1 MALGTGSSLMINF
14 KLGGIVLPGWQ
25 CVTWV
30 AGSVTWV
37 AVCYLGGRE
46 CYIVVVALAGG
57 AAAGR
62 GSGFRPGSGDADV
75 VVVGGEFD
83 FLVGQVR
90 GLDRNAQAPVL
101 AHRAAL
107 HPGND

>member
-14 KLGGIVLPGWQ
+14 KLGGSVLPGWH
-25 CVTWV
+25 C
-30 AGSVTWV
+30 VTWV
-37 AVCYLGGRE
+37 AVCYLGGRDLGGRE

-62 GSGFRPGSGDADV
+62 GSGFRLGSGDADV